1 MSKEDLL
8 SKEDTLRS
16 RQTILSLLEWTVKE
30 TLSQWKELQYELFL
44 TDIQINAYLNQ
55 FFTK

>member
-16 RQTILSLLEWTVKE
+16 RQTILSLLEWTAKE

-44 TDIQINAYLNQ
+44 TDIQINTYLNQ